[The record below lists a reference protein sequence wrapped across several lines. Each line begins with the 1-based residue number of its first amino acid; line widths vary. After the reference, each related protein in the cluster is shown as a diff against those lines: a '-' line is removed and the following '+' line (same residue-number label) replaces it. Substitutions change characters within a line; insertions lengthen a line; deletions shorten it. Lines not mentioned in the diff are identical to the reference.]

1 MFLKRP
7 EQAEVKGKMCCLP
20 KIYKVNFQRTTKIS
34 SFEDAFI
41 LRCLISFFLSTSFR
55 GLGKLEHA
63 YGIRIIKAVVSEKLW
78 IVISKLLTCVV
89 KFFFSMR
96 RGSQDCAEILQE
108 N

>member
-1 MFLKRP
+1 
-7 EQAEVKGKMCCLP
+7 MCCLP

-41 LRCLISFFLSTSFR
+41 LGYLISFFLSNNFR
-55 GLGKLEHA
+55 GLGKLECA

-78 IVISKLLTCVV
+78 IVISKLGTCVV

-96 RGSQDCAEILQE
+96 RGSQDCAETLQQ